1 MGTLAEA
8 IRDAS
13 AHPRSRG
20 EHTWCSEPH
29 SAKAAQPRL
38 RWEHTE
44 LSLHDFFKR
53 GSSPLTRG
61 TLARPSGRSA
71 VHGLIPARAGNTRC
85 RSRCHGY
92 WWAHPRSR
100 GEHRTLTLPRLPA
113 EGSSPLARGTSGHCG
128 SPGGCPGLIPA
139 RAGNITRFHPT
150 ENRRWAHPRSRGEHN
165 KGVGSWWAV
174 AGSSPLARGTPC
186 ATSAMVPS
194 AGLIPARAGNTR

>member
-1 MGTLAEA
+1 MAGCPRTCRQSTAHPRSRGEHGRLSEDVSPIHGSSPLARGTW
-8 IRDAS
+8 AS
-13 AHPRSRG
+13 LPKRFVTRRLIPARAGNICQSDSRQCRLPAHPRSRG

-113 EGSSPLARGTSGHCG
+113 EGSSPLARGT
-128 SPGGCPGLIPA
+128 
-139 RAGNITRFHPT
+139 F
-150 ENRRWAHPRSRGEHN
+150 
-165 KGVGSWWAV
+165 
-174 AGSSPLARGTPC
+174 
-186 ATSAMVPS
+186 
-194 AGLIPARAGNTR
+194 